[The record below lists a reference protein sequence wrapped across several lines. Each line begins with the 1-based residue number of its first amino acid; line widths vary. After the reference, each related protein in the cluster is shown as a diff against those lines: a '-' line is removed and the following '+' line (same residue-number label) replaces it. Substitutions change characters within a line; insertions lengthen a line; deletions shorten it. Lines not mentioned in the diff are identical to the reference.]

1 MILTAKDWTLLVI
14 AAAKDHSLSP
24 VQLQKALFLIARN
37 LTDAQ
42 RCTTSFYDFRPYDY
56 GPFSAEVYRDAER
69 LRAEG
74 LVIID
79 PSSGFAYRDYAAT
92 AAGIE
97 RASLLRSQ
105 LDPSVCEY
113 LDSMVAWVR
122 SLSFN
127 ALVQAIY
134 RDYPEMRANSVFRN

>member
-1 MILTAKDWTLLVI
+1 MPKDWTLLVI
-14 AAAKDHSLSP
+14 AAAKGHSLTP

-37 LTDAQ
+37 LTSTQ
-42 RCTTSFYDFRPYDY
+42 RHTAFFYDFRPYDY
-56 GPFSAEVYRDAER
+56 GPFDAEVYRDAER

-79 PSSGFAYRDYAAT
+79 PSGGVAYRDYTVT
-92 AAGIE
+92 AAGVE
-97 RASLLRSQ
+97 RASILRSQ
-105 LDPSVCEY
+105 LESSVCDY
-113 LDSMVAWVR
+113 LDRVVAWVR

-134 RDYPEMRANSVFRN
+134 RDYPEMRVNSVFRN